1 MDTFTSTFS
10 ARRGS
15 DSERLENTL
24 IQAYYLA
31 FDLWEF
37 GRRDDFVKAHETKIM
52 GDLLMA
58 WARSF
63 SPGSNEGGLHPRH
76 GRPRAGRNLSG
87 RKAIAGRAAK
97 ISATAP
103 KSP

>member
-15 DSERLENTL
+15 NAERLENTL

-31 FDLWEF
+31 FDLWEL
-37 GRRDDFVKAHETKIM
+37 GRRDDFVRARETKIM

-63 SPGSNEGGLHPRH
+63 SPGLNEGE
-76 GRPRAGRNLSG
+76 
-87 RKAIAGRAAK
+87 RKTIAGRAAK
-97 ISATAP
+97 LSATAP
-103 KSP
+103 QSP